1 MKELSLLMFVVAC
14 GYVLGRFLNRFAA
27 GSVRQ
32 RNFFI
37 PSQAD
42 SNLLWGFA
50 FYFGFAA
57 LMFHSHHKIW
67 PLAAIAAIL
76 VFLAYYKALRKN
88 LVTPVSPFIVND
100 LRRRLNRQQE
110 NDRRLN
116 RPYTRGEALHLL
128 GLPAGIDDDSPQIA
142 ERLKLLSDFSTQ
154 TPDLPYLPELI
165 DELRAALS
173 RK

>member
-1 MKELSLLMFVVAC
+1 
-14 GYVLGRFLNRFAA
+14 
-27 GSVRQ
+27 
-32 RNFFI
+32 
-37 PSQAD
+37 
-42 SNLLWGFA
+42 
-50 FYFGFAA
+50 
-57 LMFHSHHKIW
+57 MFHSHHKIW

-116 RPYTRGEALHLL
+116 RPIPAAKPSPARPA
-128 GLPAGIDDDSPQIA
+128 AGIDDDSPQIA

-154 TPDLPYLPELI
+154 TPTFPTCPNSSTNSAPRSLENKHLITMFRLEFNPYSDKLLT
-165 DELRAALS
+165 
-173 RK
+173 